1 MCIIK
6 TKTHTLSGEVMD
18 EKGVLQKF
26 WQQKIITIEQLVQ
39 LFQCSVITVRRR
51 LKKWQTYTS
60 INKNGRYYTLPHIP
74 VFDANGLWR
83 YQSVLFSKHGNL
95 KQTIIWLIC
104 QSQTG
109 LSAGEIAAIVDL
121 APSSSFF
128 TQIKN
133 ASVISREK
141 QHGRFVY
148 FNAQSVHQQKHK
160 RILGRTDFLDGP
172 TDAEA
177 VLILVELIKHPG
189 IEIEQLV
196 AKVQEKG
203 KDLDSTVIRK
213 FLESHDLLKK
223 IRT

>member
-1 MCIIK
+1 
-6 TKTHTLSGEVMD
+6 MD
-18 EKGVLQKF
+18 EKCILQKF
-26 WQQKIITIEQLVQ
+26 RRYKIITIKELVQ

-51 LKKWQTYTS
+51 LKKWKAYTS

-95 KQTIIWLIC
+95 KQTIIWLIR

-109 LSAGEIAAIVDL
+109 LSAGEIARIVDL

-128 TQIKN
+128 AQIKN
-133 ASVISREK
+133 TAGISREK
-141 QHGRFVY
+141 HRGRFVY
-148 FNAQSVHQQKHK
+148 FSDNVQSAHRQKHK
-160 RILGRTDFLDGP
+160 RILRRTGSIDVP

-177 VLILVELIKHPG
+177 VVILVELIKHPG
-189 IEIEQLV
+189 IDIEHLV

-203 KDLDSTVIRK
+203 KDLDSTIIRK
-213 FLESHDLLKK
+213 FLESHNLLKK
-223 IRT
+223 IPDIKP